1 MQKNPFGWNTLA
13 IEPTPKRS
21 QRSIRNEKYHEE
33 PEKLNIET
41 TILHET
47 FNPRDFLPLISPHR
61 VTLESNV
68 KVLRM

>member
-21 QRSIRNEKYHEE
+21 QGTIRNKKYHEE

-47 FNPRDFLPLISPHR
+47 FNP
-61 VTLESNV
+61 
-68 KVLRM
+68 